1 MSVIGMP
8 VASELRS
15 CSSLR
20 RAWNAPGVAIGLNV
34 GLGTP
39 VLATP
44 IIVVPNTMYRRLP
57 SVTQRT
63 YCLTSRSAY
72 RRKASSAS

>member
-34 GLGTP
+34 GFGTP
-39 VLATP
+39 VFATP
-44 IIVVPNTMYRRLP
+44 MMVLPNTMYLRLP
-57 SVTQRT
+57 SLTQRT

-72 RRKASSAS
+72 RRNASSAS